1 MAQEAPGGGGNAIV
15 HVVSKGGNE
24 QVTDTKVEDTK
35 TEGQTQE
42 QTQQQTQVNTDT
54 LNLEKVEPVVN
65 TDQQA
70 DVPDFGDVGLNVAAE
85 YFTSIGLDLNGRELE
100 EAGKG
105 NFALLEA
112 KLEVMGDKAKGSA
125 GYVSLAKE
133 AVTRIQNAAKA
144 KGEQAVKDVHEAV
157 GGEANW
163 TVVRTWAASNLKAD
177 QLKQASDALNQGG
190 FVAQAMARSLLAMA
204 QGSHTVTVQGQKAT
218 NTNAVTEALQ
228 GNAPL
233 TREQY
238 RAEYK
243 KLLVKHGSISAAQ
256 KSDELRAL
264 NARFKP

>member
-1 MAQEAPGGGGNAIV
+1 MAQEAPGGGGAAIV
-15 HVVSKGGNE
+15 HVVSRGGNPPEEKIDNPPVGETPPVTPPVNTPPAGDQLDLSNPPEATPPAE
-24 QVTDTKVEDTK
+24 QVTET
-35 TEGQTQE
+35 
-42 QTQQQTQVNTDT
+42 
-54 LNLEKVEPVVN
+54 
-65 TDQQA
+65 
-70 DVPDFGDVGLNVAAE
+70 PDFGDVGLNVAAE

-133 AVTRIQNAAKA
+133 AVNRIREAAKA

-157 GGEANW
+157 GGESNW
-163 TVVRTWAASNLKAD
+163 TAVRSWAASNLKAD

-204 QGSHTVTVQGQKAT
+204 QGSPTVTVQGQRAT